1 MLPEGLSAEADGGI
15 ADSALDGVVMW
26 KMKKAGL
33 MQERV
38 NAWWQS
44 CGSVVEGGW

>member
-1 MLPEGLSAEADGGI
+1 MLPEELSAEADGGI
-15 ADSALDGVVMW
+15 ADSVLDGVVIW

-33 MQERV
+33 MQERGDV
-38 NAWWQS
+38 RWQS